1 MSKERCQAT
10 KQLMKQALT
19 IMQSGACG
27 SGRGVSLASTYLED
41 AYLRV
46 DFHMR
51 EQGWNDITPEPLVQ
65 AAMLPPNSIMPN
77 PAMPRVNTLT
87 PAAHIPQLK
96 TGLMN
101 APKAMADDTKP
112 RRGRPPQQDTS
123 DMDLL

>member
-1 MSKERCQAT
+1 MSKERCEAT

-27 SGRGVSLASTYLED
+27 QGRGISLATTYLED

-51 EQGWNDITPEPLVQ
+51 EQGWNELTPPIV
-65 AAMLPPNSIMPN
+65 A
-77 PAMPRVNTLT
+77 PAPQTVVPRVNTLK
-87 PAAHIPQLK
+87 PAASIPQLN

-101 APKAMADDTKP
+101 APKATMDDTRP
-112 RRGRPPQQDTS
+112 RRGRPPSGPDS